1 MVSGVWYLLHRS
13 WVPCFLRQQS
23 TLSCIYGNLQGI
35 LHATDTRL
43 TQATCHTSCKSHSW
57 IQRGMSCQEKFVATK
72 ITRPTHLFFYLW
84 DNLKAKV
91 YANNPKALE
100 GQYSEWNW
108 KNWSNLA
115 CVASMTT
122 WRRVKKSI
130 HAQGN
135 HFQHQILYLHIFLL
149 CTGYETYANT
159 GVRSGLVFHAPP
171 CKISCPKSRW

>member
-1 MVSGVWYLLHRS
+1 MFVRLDGTGWCTKNKIVSNRLAQAIMQAGAIVFNSWTPSQWKQKMVSGVWYLLHRS

-23 TLSCIYGNLQGI
+23 TLLCIYGNLQGI

-91 YANNPKALE
+91 YANNPKTLE

-115 CVASMTT
+115 V
-122 WRRVKKSI
+122 
-130 HAQGN
+130 
-135 HFQHQILYLHIFLL
+135 
-149 CTGYETYANT
+149 
-159 GVRSGLVFHAPP
+159 
-171 CKISCPKSRW
+171 

>member
-1 MVSGVWYLLHRS
+1 MVQGGAQKTKLFPIGWLKLLCKQ
-13 WVPCFLRQQS
+13 VPLCSIHEPLHNENKKWFLVCGICYTDRESHVFLRQQS

-57 IQRGMSCQEKFVATK
+57 IQRGMSCREKFVATK
-72 ITRPTHLFFYLW
+72 IIRPTHLFFYLW

-91 YANNPKALE
+91 YANNPKTLE

-108 KNWSNLA
+108 S

-135 HFQHQILYLHIFLL
+135 HFQHQI
-149 CTGYETYANT
+149 
-159 GVRSGLVFHAPP
+159 
-171 CKISCPKSRW
+171 